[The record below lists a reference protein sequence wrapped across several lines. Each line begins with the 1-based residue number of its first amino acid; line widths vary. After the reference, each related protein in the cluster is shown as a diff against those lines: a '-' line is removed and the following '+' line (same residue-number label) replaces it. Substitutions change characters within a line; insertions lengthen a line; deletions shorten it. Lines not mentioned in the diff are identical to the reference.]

1 MTTVGG
7 RYAGKTFTQMSA
19 LTFAL
24 TVTPPRLAELC
35 FRSFRLADV
44 SFDIRTDCNAAKA
57 GGVMF
62 SFVPPV
68 IHSLIHSVCEQDN
81 SRWR

>member
-35 FRSFRLADV
+35 FRSFRL
-44 SFDIRTDCNAAKA
+44 SFILLFIPSVNKITHD
-57 GGVMF
+57 GGKRR
-62 SFVPPV
+62 PPNMV
-68 IHSLIHSVCEQDN
+68 GMGK
-81 SRWR
+81 R